1 MVASTVLPP
10 TEHEDP
16 RRAKSRSRALT
27 AAVELLREE
36 GLQGLTIEAVAV
48 RSGVAKT
55 TIYRQFENRDELHL
69 AAISSVACHVPMAD
83 SGDLISDVTEF
94 CIGLDHKLRNGDFG
108 AVLPTGFDGAERS
121 ETLARMVHDTGLQR
135 RAALLERLRSAER
148 DGELIAGI
156 DADLLNSQLVG
167 PLFYRRFISRQP
179 AGPEWVERLVA
190 AVLTPLVRS
199 SSAVPV
205 RGGRPR

>member
-1 MVASTVLPP
+1 MAAITVLPP
-10 TEHEDP
+10 AEHVDP
-16 RRAKSRSRALT
+16 RRAKSRERALV

-55 TIYRQFENRDELHL
+55 TIYRQFENRDQLHL
-69 AAISSVACHVPMAD
+69 AAISSVACHVSMAH
-83 SGDLISDVTEF
+83 SGDLIADLTEF
-94 CIGLDHKLRNGDFG
+94 CIGLNTKLRSGDFG

-121 ETLARMVHDTGLQR
+121 ETLAQMVHDSGTQR
-135 RAALLERLRSAER
+135 RAAMLDRLIAAER
-148 DGELIAGI
+148 DGELSAGI
-156 DADLLNSQLVG
+156 DTDLLNSQLVG

-179 AGPEWVERLVA
+179 TSASWVAQLVD

-199 SSAVPV
+199 ASVSY
-205 RGGRPR
+205 GGAEPPR